1 MNIGFDLEL
10 EAHIEVLD
18 GVGDNRRRGA
28 GRDHR
33 GDHRD
38 AVADQDLRL
47 LAIAHPHARIGQQ
60 VALAGLALQVELPGA
75 AGSRNT
81 PGVELELRRKGN
93 PQLLQAR
100 AQYLQ
105 HLDLEHDL
113 GFGVVLHRDEV
124 LGQADHIRR
133 VADDQQVELLVDE
146 GVLGLEHG
154 LDHVLRLLHV
164 GVLEVKAA
172 DDQVL
177 VFAHLGG
184 GGRIHQHGVLVQHLA
199 GKLVGVEQQGDR
211 ILDQHV
217 LDRDADAYIRTH
229 FLVKNEIQ
237 AAALGQRVKHL
248 AQAHIAELQADRHR
262 VARLDLRR

>member
-1 MNIGFDLEL
+1 MDIGLDLEL
-10 EAHIEVLD
+10 EADIEVLD

-60 VALAGLALQVELPGA
+60 VALAGLALQVELSRSDGP
-75 AGSRNT
+75 RNT
-81 PGVELELRRKGN
+81 PAVELELRRKGH

-100 AQYLQ
+100 AQDLQ
-105 HLDLEHDL
+105 YLDLEHHL

-133 VADDQQVELLVDE
+133 VTDDQQVELLVDE

-154 LDHVLRLLHV
+154 LDHALRLLHI

-177 VFAHLGG
+177 VFAHLGR

-199 GKLVGVEQQGDR
+199 RQLVGVKQQGDR
-211 ILDQHV
+211 ILDQHI
-217 LDRDADAYIRTH
+217 LDRNADADIRAH
-229 FLVKNEIQ
+229 LLVKNKIQ

-248 AQAHIAELQADRHR
+248 AQADIAELQPDRHR